1 MIRIKVYKTRFT
13 PLKYTLSGRD
23 ERAFLK
29 LIVAAPSDRVAG
41 AHMVG
46 PEAAEVIQ
54 GIAIALKAGATK
66 AVFDATLGIHPT
78 LAEEFVTLRRLQ
90 A

>member
-1 MIRIKVYKTRFT
+1 MCIRDR
-13 PLKYTLSGRD
+13 KYTLSGRD

-29 LIVAAPSDRVAG
+29 LIVAASSDRVTG

-66 AVFDATLGIHPT
+66 AMFDATLGIHPT
-78 LAEEFVTLRRLQ
+78 LAEEFVTLRRLE